1 MSPYDTFAQAYA
13 GGLESILSQ
22 GAKVPS
28 VRDPLSKA
36 SGFGGQDRPYREL
49 LAHTLRIGSPRSCLA
64 WTPLLPV
71 HLPYCFGLA
80 AWSLDGRDDVGTPAY
95 YRRGA
100 YEYSDDQHTLSGA
113 FGRRLLAAAEGN
125 QLEAIIERIRR
136 DPAHRRTFAV
146 ILNPADN
153 FTQSREHPC
162 AAGVQLF
169 LRDGALTWITV
180 MRAQQALTVL
190 PYDAFLFMVMHQVAA
205 ALLDAACGP
214 YIHQSGTF
222 HVYENEIELA
232 GRLISQQVAPVEL
245 PALPG
250 DPDDVRAAVREL
262 VDLERGLR
270 TAVDAGDGAAV
281 DRFAATKA
289 SFGFTEVARACL
301 TTFAYRKLGDAGT
314 VVDSPAVTPA
324 VADLIAAI

>member
-28 VRDPLSKA
+28 VQDPLSKA
-36 SGFGGQDRPYREL
+36 SGFGSKDRPYREL
-49 LAHTLRIGSPRSCLA
+49 LAHTLRISSPRSCLA

-100 YEYSDDQHTLSGA
+100 HEYSDDQHTLSGA

-136 DPAHRRTFAV
+136 DPAHRRTFGV
-146 ILNPADN
+146 VLDPADN
-153 FTQSREHPC
+153 FTQSREYPC

-205 ALLDAACGP
+205 ALLDAGCGP

-232 GRLISQQVAPVEL
+232 GRLISQQVTPVEL
-245 PALPG
+245 PALPSG
-250 DPDDVRAAVREL
+250 PDAVRAAVREL

-270 TAVDAGDGAAV
+270 AAVGAGDGAAV

-289 SFGFTEVARACL
+289 SFGFTDVARACL
-301 TTFAYRKLGDAGT
+301 TTFAYRKLGDAQT
-314 VVDSPAVTPA
+314 VVDSPAVTPE
-324 VADLIAAI
+324 VAGLLAAI